1 MPHEHEWVT
10 AGRKTQRGS
19 GCLHHLVM
27 CGPGRSFLL
36 RLMRVPLSS
45 DSWDLGPSPLPG
57 AGLEAR
63 GGVSS
68 GASAGEEEQ

>member
-19 GCLHHLVM
+19 GCLHHLVT
-27 CGPGRSFLL
+27 CGSGRSFLL
-36 RLMRVPLSS
+36 GLMRVPLPS
-45 DSWDLGPSPLPG
+45 DSWNPRLGPLPS
-57 AGLEAR
+57 AGPVAR